1 MSSGLGDV
9 GRDDC
14 GVKRLAKVVRRCAMV
29 GGGRSIV
36 KH

>member
-1 MSSGLGDV
+1 MSSGPGDV

-29 GGGRSIV
+29 SDGRSIV
-36 KH
+36 NH